1 MMSTPVLPTRP
12 RFIDYLFL
20 LVGVMLSALLGALS
34 ELRVDSASTN
44 PWLVAW
50 AQLFAIFLF
59 LPVGIILLWPIF
71 FTTQK
76 ILGRPQGLTSAEWLL
91 GLAWLAAV
99 ALTAWIAWKASG
111 TAPEAFSSAG
121 FKQTV
126 VLVYVL
132 FTLSMGAISVVL
144 LLVGLVGRWSQ
155 PWTHTLALALFM
167 WPALPL
173 LLLWVLDLKLE

>member
-1 MMSTPVLPTRP
+1 MQTFGGRPAVRPPVMMSTPAAPTRP
-12 RFIDYLFL
+12 RFVDYLLL

-34 ELRVDSASTN
+34 ELRVDSTSTN
-44 PWLVAW
+44 PWLLAW
-50 AQLFAIFLF
+50 AQLFPFFLF

-76 ILGRPQGLTSAEWLL
+76 IFGRPQSLPSADWLL
-91 GLAWLAAV
+91 GLAWLGAV
-99 ALTAWIAWKASG
+99 ALSAWIAWKASG
-111 TAPEAFSSAG
+111 AAPEALTSAG

-132 FTLSMGAISVVL
+132 FTLSIGAISVVL

-167 WPALPL
+167 WPA
-173 LLLWVLDLKLE
+173 